1 QESDI
6 SLHFWLYI
14 HFLCYGFSRNNY
26 FGTGSKLV
34 VHVFPSLVALYDL
47 PNYFSKA
54 YKPQQVKY
62 FK

>member
-1 QESDI
+1 
-6 SLHFWLYI
+6 LHFWLYI

-26 FGTGSKLV
+26 LGTGNKPV
-34 VHVFPSLVALYDL
+34 VQVFPSLVTMYDL

>member
-1 QESDI
+1 ESDI

-14 HFLCYGFSRNNY
+14 HILCYGFSRNNY
-26 FGTGSKLV
+26 CGKGSKPV

-47 PNYFSKA
+47 PNYFSKR
-54 YKPQQVKY
+54 QQVKY